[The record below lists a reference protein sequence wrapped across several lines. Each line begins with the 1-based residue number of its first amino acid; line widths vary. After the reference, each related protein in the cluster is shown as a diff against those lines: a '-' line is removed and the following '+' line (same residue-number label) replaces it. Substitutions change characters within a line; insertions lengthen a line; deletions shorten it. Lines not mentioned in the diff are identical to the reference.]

1 MTPRTRTLL
10 RLFATGLLAALPL
23 AATIAILARAATLL
37 LQGCVDCPAGR

>member
-23 AATIAILARAATLL
+23 AATITIFAWAATLL